1 MTNPNLSGPVVVLTA
16 IDDELKKERAPEGV
30 EVIYTGVGKVNAAHV
45 AALTVLALQPKL
57 VINYGTAGK
66 IAHIH
71 SGLVEVAHVIQRD
84 MAAMPL
90 APRGRTP
97 FAPEM
102 DRLSSGFGNVTC
114 GTGDSFVTTIDP
126 WLVENNVDV
135 VDMELFAIAHVCA
148 RHGVPWRA
156 FKFITDA
163 ADDNAADHWNENVAG
178 GEDLF
183 WDTLKSLKA

>member
-1 MTNPNLSGPVVVLTA
+1 MSGKILILTA
-16 IDDELKKERAPEGV
+16 IDNELNKARAPDGA
-30 EVIYTGVGKVNAAHV
+30 EVIYTGVGKVNAAS
-45 AALTVLALQPKL
+45 ATTLALLALRPQL

-71 SGLVEVAHVIQRD
+71 NGLVEVSDVIQRD

-97 FAPEM
+97 FSPDM
-102 DRLSSGFGNVTC
+102 DRLSSRHGSVVC
-114 GTGDSFVTTIDP
+114 GTGDSFVTSIDP
-126 WLVENNVDV
+126 WLVENNIDI
-135 VDMELFAIAHVCA
+135 VDMELFAIAHVCQ

-163 ADDNAADHWNENVAG
+163 ADENAADHWNENVAN

-183 WDTLKSLKA
+183 WDVMKTLS

>member
-1 MTNPNLSGPVVVLTA
+1 MSSKVVVLTA
-16 IDDELKKERAPEGV
+16 IEDELKKDRAPEGV
-30 EVIYTGVGKVNAAHV
+30 EVIYTGVGKVNAAS
-45 AALTVLALQPKL
+45 ATTLAIMTLRPQL

-71 SGLVEVAHVIQRD
+71 NGLVEVSGVVQRD

-97 FAPEM
+97 FSPEM
-102 DRLSSGFGNVTC
+102 DRLSSGFGNVVC
-114 GTGDSFVTTIDP
+114 GTGDSFVTAADP
-126 WLVENNVDV
+126 WLVENNIDI
-135 VDMELFAIAHVCA
+135 VDMELFAIAHVCQ
-148 RHGVPWRA
+148 RFGVPWRA

-163 ADDNAADHWNENVAG
+163 ADENAADHWNENVAN

-183 WDTLKSLKA
+183 WDAMKSIRL

>member
-1 MTNPNLSGPVVVLTA
+1 MSAQIVVLTA
-16 IDDELKKERAPEGV
+16 IDSELKKERAPGGV
-30 EVIYTGVGKVNAAHV
+30 EVIYTGVGKVNATS
-45 AALTVLALQPKL
+45 AATLALLALQPKL

-71 SGLVEVAHVIQRD
+71 NGLVEVADVVQRD

-97 FAPEM
+97 FSPEM
-102 DRLSSGFGNVTC
+102 DRISSGHGNVVC
-114 GTGDSFVTTIDP
+114 GTGDSFVTAIDP
-126 WLVENNVDV
+126 WLVENNIDI
-135 VDMELFAIAHVCA
+135 VDMELFAIAHVCQ
-148 RHGVPWRA
+148 RHGVAWRA
-156 FKFITDA
+156 FKYITDA

-183 WDTLKSLKA
+183 WEALRGIVG

>member
-1 MTNPNLSGPVVVLTA
+1 MSGPIVVLTA
-16 IDDELKKERAPEGV
+16 IDTELKKERAPAGV
-30 EVIYTGVGKVNAAHV
+30 EVIYTGVGKVNAASI
-45 AALTVLALQPKL
+45 ATLAVLGLQPKL
-57 VINYGTAGK
+57 IINYGTAGK

-71 SGLVEVAHVIQRD
+71 DGLVEVAGVVQRD

-97 FAPEM
+97 FSPEM
-102 DRLSSGFGNVTC
+102 DRLSSGHGDVVC
-114 GTGDSFVTTIDP
+114 GTGDSFVTAIDP
-126 WLVENNVDV
+126 WLVDNNIDI
-135 VDMELFAIAHVCA
+135 VDMELFAIAHVCR

-183 WDTLKSLKA
+183 WDVLKKIT